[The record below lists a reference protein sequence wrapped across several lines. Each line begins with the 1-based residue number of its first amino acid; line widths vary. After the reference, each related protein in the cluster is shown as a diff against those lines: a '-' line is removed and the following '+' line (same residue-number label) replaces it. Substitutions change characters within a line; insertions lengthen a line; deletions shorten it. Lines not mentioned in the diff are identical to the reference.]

1 MLRKLPVGLFLFPQT
16 LLWVFGSQDLVLRC
30 WPLQVCLEMTKKLHE
45 RCIQNHGEDS
55 TVAKSIGASF
65 EYAIAH
71 KDIVQKYGRFP
82 HR

>member
-1 MLRKLPVGLFLFPQT
+1 MGGFRFT
-16 LLWVFGSQDLVLRC
+16 DLDLRC

-55 TVAKSIGASF
+55 TVAKSIEASLD
-65 EYAIAH
+65 YAIAH
-71 KDIVQKYGRFP
+71 KVIVEKYSRFP